1 MFYVDLS
8 QVSVTITDAVLS
20 IHSSFSLI
28 ICAVKLVDLVGA
40 KQGHCANSKHYLPEF
55 KFHVSTGAS

>member
-1 MFYVDLS
+1 MFYVGLS
-8 QVSVTITDAVLS
+8 QVSVTITVAVLS
-20 IHSSFSLI
+20 IHSFSLI